1 MEISRFTEFAE
12 VWLNIEHVTAPQ
24 TSQKLQRNV
33 CNRVQASPLTIHF
46 LLILCFLNVCSSA
59 AAYPNAVKL
68 LKHANVHMLFPMIRF
83 IF

>member
-46 LLILCFLNVCSSA
+46 LLIFVVFKCL
-59 AAYPNAVKL
+59 
-68 LKHANVHMLFPMIRF
+68 
-83 IF
+83 